1 MQTDDSHAAC
11 GPPFV
16 SHSCRRVGPQHGRGD
31 VEAGVPHPASALR
44 PSPAG
49 APGCRPHGRPPCSD
63 AGRERWPPCL
73 STQSGRGAVPAAFR
87 APPERQARLLVR
99 PGSEPLP
106 RDQTFLLLSR
116 EPAESRTAGQTDARA
131 YIQGPWP
138 TSTQTPSLRRTA
150 RVLPAVPVAF
160 SPRAEGPDDA
170 MWQPEASRHS
180 NVSSST
186 GANAADVPAVYR
198 SGQACPC

>member
-31 VEAGVPHPASALR
+31 VEAGLPHPASALR

-150 RVLPAVPVAF
+150 RVTCGTGGLLPP
-160 SPRAEGPDDA
+160 GG
-170 MWQPEASRHS
+170 
-180 NVSSST
+180 
-186 GANAADVPAVYR
+186 GAR
-198 SGQACPC
+198 

>member
-1 MQTDDSHAAC
+1 MTWRPGSRAQPQRSVRLPRGPQAADRMGVRLAQTRD
-11 GPPFV
+11 GNGG
-16 SHSCRRVGPQHGRGD
+16 RRVS
-31 VEAGVPHPASALR
+31 V
-44 PSPAG
+44 PSPGAG
-49 APGCRPHGRPPCSD
+49 LCQR
-63 AGRERWPPCL
+63 L
-73 STQSGRGAVPAAFR
+73 SEHLPSTSR

-150 RVLPAVPVAF
+150 RVSPAVPVAF

-170 MWQPEASRHS
+170 TRQPEASRHS

-198 SGQACPC
+198 SGRACPC

>member
-1 MQTDDSHAAC
+1 MQMDDSHAAC

-31 VEAGVPHPASALR
+31 VEAGLPHPASALR
-44 PSPAG
+44 PSRLPTARASALLRRG
-49 APGCRPHGRPPCSD
+49 TGTVAAVSQYPVRARGCASGFQ
-63 AGRERWPPCL
+63 
-73 STQSGRGAVPAAFR
+73 STSR

-116 EPAESRTAGQTDARA
+116 EPAESCTAGQTDARA

-150 RVLPAVPVAF
+150 RVSPAVPVAF

-198 SGQACPC
+198 SGRACPC

>member
-31 VEAGVPHPASALR
+31 VEAGLPHPASALR

-49 APGCRPHGRPPCSD
+49 APGCRRHGRPPCSD

-87 APPERQARLLVR
+87 APPEHLPNARQGCSFAPGVNPFLATRPSSCFRGNPQSHARRDKRTQEPTFRDRGPRR
-99 PGSEPLP
+99 PKRPVSE
-106 RDQTFLLLSR
+106 
-116 EPAESRTAGQTDARA
+116 G
-131 YIQGPWP
+131 
-138 TSTQTPSLRRTA
+138 
-150 RVLPAVPVAF
+150 
-160 SPRAEGPDDA
+160 PRARYLRYRWPSPPGRRGP
-170 MWQPEASRHS
+170 MTRCGSRRPL
-180 NVSSST
+180 VT
-186 GANAADVPAVYR
+186 PT
-198 SGQACPC
+198 